1 MSFPLSTLGIIHTII
16 GIVAIIFAFAAL
28 LRDGVIN
35 PKSTNGKYY
44 VFLTVITSLLS
55 FGVRKT
61 GDFSPAHLL
70 SVLILIILPIAVFA
84 SSINF
89 FGKKATL
96 VQVVGMTVT
105 LFLSLIPTFVETLT
119 RLPVNSPIAEN
130 QDDPVL
136 KAILSVLTLVFAVGI
151 FYQLKKLK

>member
-35 PKSTNGKYY
+35 PQSTNGKYY
-44 VFLTVITSLLS
+44 VILTVITSLLS

-89 FGKKATL
+89 LGKKAVQ

-119 RLPVNSPIAEN
+119 RLPVNSPLAAN
-130 QDDPVL
+130 QEDPIL
-136 KAILSVLTLVFAVGI
+136 KATLGILTLVFGIGI
-151 FYQLKKLK
+151 FYQLKK